1 MFVSDSL
8 DYQLDY
14 QLDQMRWEYECAMWE
29 QTQIKNKECDKE
41 QAKRKRPLKSTLET
55 PINILCGIQ

>member
-14 QLDQMRWEYECAMWE
+14 QLDQMRLEYECAMGE
-29 QTQIKNKECDKE
+29 QELISLI
-41 QAKRKRPLKSTLET
+41 P
-55 PINILCGIQ
+55 